1 MLLSVCLASMLPFV
15 AYSWTQGYG
24 LPIFSELTRAFT
36 PPKFSQPAPPSCNT
50 LPLFQQPAQKSASL
64 WRKGK
69 GKRTMQTITAAP
81 SPTTPPPPQAPT
93 TAAAPGEV
101 SWVNQIHQ
109 QQRFVGLHE
118 DDILEEKVNVPSG
131 THIRW
136 YKNNVLLQQ
145 SSNNSGGTSASSTP
159 SQRFYAVSSSSSV
172 SRVLISTM
180 IYFDCAAISDAGLY
194 RLQLDIPNSSNN
206 WHRNYSIIIVDWSG
220 VPGVSCMYEDNE
232 MAYLPRIYQYALSA
246 QVPVGGSVILPCGY
260 QGLLTDVAWYR
271 NRTLILSDDINH
283 EIRPGG
289 DLLIQQASASPT
301 PVRYACWVGSTAYAS
316 LTDVIYTDVYVQE

>member
-15 AYSWTQGYG
+15 AYSWTQGHE
-24 LPIFSELTRAFT
+24 LPIFSELTRASFT
-36 PPKFSQPAPPSCNT
+36 PPKLSQPAPPSCNT
-50 LPLFQQPAQKSASL
+50 LPLFQQPVQKSGSL
-64 WRKGK
+64 WRKSK
-69 GKRTMQTITAAP
+69 GKRTVQIVMAAAA
-81 SPTTPPPPQAPT
+81 SATTPAPPQAP
-93 TAAAPGEV
+93 AAEEIP
-101 SWVNQIHQ
+101 WVNRIHQ

-118 DDILEEKVNVPSG
+118 DDFLEERVNVPSG

-145 SSNNSGGTSASSTP
+145 SSNNSGGTSAYSTP
-159 SQRFYAVSSSSSV
+159 SLSFHAVPSSSSSSSSV

-180 IYFDCAAISDAGLY
+180 VYFDCAAISDAGLY

-206 WHRNYSIIIVDWSG
+206 WHRNYSVIIVDWSG
-220 VPGVSCMYEDNE
+220 VPGATCRYEDNE
-232 MAYLPRIYQYALSA
+232 MAYFPRIYQYALSA

-271 NRTLILSDDINH
+271 NRTLILSDDTNH
-283 EIRPGG
+283 EMRPGG

-301 PVRYACWVGSTAYAS
+301 PSATPAG
-316 LTDVIYTDVYVQE
+316 